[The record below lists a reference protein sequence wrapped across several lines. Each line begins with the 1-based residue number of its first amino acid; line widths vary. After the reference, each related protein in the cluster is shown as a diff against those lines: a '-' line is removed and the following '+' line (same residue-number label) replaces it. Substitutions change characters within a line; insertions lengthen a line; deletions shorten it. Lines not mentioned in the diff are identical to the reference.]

1 MPSPD
6 PHAAFTEL
14 KFRDPV
20 RARAM
25 VEALGRLTADIGR
38 PASP

>member
-1 MPSPD
+1 MTSPD
-6 PHAAFTEL
+6 PHAAFREL

-25 VEALGRLTADIGR
+25 IEALGRLTAAIAVHR
-38 PASP
+38 CR